1 MSNHSFV
8 IDAQQGQDASV
19 GDFLELDGPEAHHA
33 VTVKRAAAGEHLD
46 LLDGKGLRLT
56 VEVVATAKDL
66 LRVKVLRRTEEA
78 VSDHPVTLVQALS
91 KGDRDLQAVEAA
103 VELGALTVRPWQADR
118 SIVRW
123 NAAKVDKAMAKWR
136 AQVRSAQ
143 KQSRRAYEPEVLDP
157 MGSKEL
163 AKSIAA
169 DADRGAL
176 VLVLH
181 EQAVDSVARHVQ
193 SWLAEA
199 QAGQEVIMIVG
210 PEGGI
215 SDTELQSFVD
225 AGAHAA
231 LLGQHVLRAST
242 AGPAALVLIRHLI
255 GEI

>member
-8 IDAQQGQDASV
+8 IDAQQGRDATV
-19 GDFLELDGPEAHHA
+19 GDILELDGSEAHHA
-33 VTVKRAAAGEHLD
+33 VTVKRVSAGEHLD

-56 VEVVATAKDL
+56 VEVIGTAKDL
-66 LRVKVLRRTEEA
+66 LSVKVLRRAEEA

-91 KGDRDLQAVEAA
+91 KGDRDLQAVESG
-103 VELGALTVRPWQADR
+103 VELGVLSVRPWQADR

-157 MGSKEL
+157 LGSKEL
-163 AKSIAA
+163 AKAIAA
-169 DADRGAL
+169 DTANDAL

-181 EQAVDSVARHVQ
+181 EQAAESVARRVQ
-193 SWLAEA
+193 SWLADA
-199 QAGQEVIMIVG
+199 RTGQEIIMIVG

-215 SDTELQSFVD
+215 SETELQSFVD
-225 AGAHAA
+225 AGAQPA

>member
-8 IDAQQGQDASV
+8 IEGQQAQEAAP
-19 GDFLELDGPEAHHA
+19 GDILELAGAEAHHA
-33 VTVKRAAAGEHLD
+33 VTVKRVTAGEHLD

-56 VEVVATAKDL
+56 VEVTATAKDL
-66 LRVKVLRRTEEA
+66 LSVKVLRRTEEA
-78 VSDHPVTLVQALS
+78 ISDHPVTLVQALS
-91 KGDRDLQAVEAA
+91 KGDRDLQAVESG
-103 VELGALTVRPWQADR
+103 VELGVLAVRPWQADR

-123 NAAKVDKAMAKWR
+123 NAAKVNKAMAKWR

-143 KQSRRAYEPEVLDP
+143 KQSRRAYEPEVLAP
-157 MGSKEL
+157 LGSKEL
-163 AKSIAA
+163 AKTIAA
-169 DADRGAL
+169 DVANGAL

-181 EQAVDSVARHVQ
+181 EQAENSVAERVI
-193 SWLAEA
+193 SWLPRAH
-199 QAGQEVIMIVG
+199 AGQEVIVIVG

-215 SDTELQSFVD
+215 SDTELQSFID

>member
-1 MSNHSFV
+1 MES
-8 IDAQQGQDASV
+8 G
-19 GDFLELDGPEAHHA
+19 
-33 VTVKRAAAGEHLD
+33 
-46 LLDGKGLRLT
+46 
-56 VEVVATAKDL
+56 
-66 LRVKVLRRTEEA
+66 
-78 VSDHPVTLVQALS
+78 
-91 KGDRDLQAVEAA
+91 
-103 VELGALTVRPWQADR
+103 VELGVLAVRPWQAER

-143 KQSRRAYEPEVLDP
+143 KQSRRAYEPEVLAP
-157 MGSKEL
+157 LGSKEL
-163 AKSIAA
+163 AKTIAA
-169 DADRGAL
+169 DVANGAL

-181 EQAVDSVARHVQ
+181 EQAENSVAERVI
-193 SWLAEA
+193 SWLPRAH
-199 QAGQEVIMIVG
+199 AGQEVIVIVG

-215 SDTELQSFVD
+215 SDTELQSFID